1 MGTFPYKNNTIL
13 LLAQAN
19 MGTFPQKFQKACGP
33 GARGMADP
41 HPGGLPGGAS
51 PFRGRR
57 FPRRSLAYLS
67 RTPCIHTT
75 AWTSSP
81 TRGTYPSRAGADA

>member
-1 MGTFPYKNNTIL
+1 MRKQIWERSRRNFRKLAAPY
-13 LLAQAN
+13 
-19 MGTFPQKFQKACGP
+19 
-33 GARGMADP
+33 ARRMTDP
-41 HPGGLPGGAS
+41 HPEGLPGSAS

-57 FPRRSLAYLS
+57 FPRQSPAYLS